1 MLRFIAV
8 LLFLILFLILSLPVL
23 LVLWIIGHFN
33 PDIKSKASYHIIQWA
48 FNMVRILSGVK
59 LIVKGKENLLN
70 DQAVLYVGNHRSYYD
85 IILSYLAF
93 PRPTGFV
100 SKIEMY
106 KAPILRRWMEF
117 IHCLFLDRNDIKQ
130 GLKVVLSGIEKIKS
144 GISICI
150 FPEGTRNK
158 SDDELLPFKAGS
170 IKMAEKS
177 GCPIIPMSIVHSD
190 DVFEKHV
197 PLIKKNTVIIEFAKA
212 IDMKLLSPEEKKH
225 LSDSLRTEIKAMY
238 DANKALQV

>member
-1 MLRFIAV
+1 MLRFIVV
-8 LLFLILFLILSLPVL
+8 LLFVILFLILFLPVL
-23 LVLWIIGHFN
+23 LVLWLIGRFN
-33 PDIKSKASYHIIQWA
+33 PHIKTMASYHIIQWA

-59 LIVKGKENLLN
+59 LTVKGKENLLN
-70 DQAVLYVGNHRSYYD
+70 DQAVLYIGNHRSYYD

-100 SKIEMY
+100 AKIEMY
-106 KAPILRRWMEF
+106 KIPILRRWMKF

-130 GLKVVLSGIEKIKS
+130 GLKVVLKGIEKIKS

-158 SDDELLPFKAGS
+158 SDDAFLPFKAGS

-177 GCPIIPMSIVHSD
+177 GCPIIPMSINHSD
-190 DVFEKHV
+190 DIFEKHV
-197 PLIKKNTVIIEFAKA
+197 PFIKKTNVIIEFGEPIDISSLAKE
-212 IDMKLLSPEEKKH
+212 DKKV
-225 LSDSLRTEIKAMY
+225 LSDTLRTKIKAMY
-238 DANKALQV
+238 DANKDLPM